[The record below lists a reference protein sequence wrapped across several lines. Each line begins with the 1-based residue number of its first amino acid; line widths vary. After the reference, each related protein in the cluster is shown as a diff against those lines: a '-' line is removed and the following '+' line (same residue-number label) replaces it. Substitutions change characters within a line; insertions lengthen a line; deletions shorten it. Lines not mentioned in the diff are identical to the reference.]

1 MTDAA
6 WNDRLALMVG
16 AEGLA
21 ALEGAHVMV
30 IGIGGVGSACAEAL
44 VRGGVGTLT
53 FVEKVVVEQSN
64 LNRQII
70 AFMNTVGRDKVA
82 VMEAMAKA
90 INPAVHVHA
99 RKQFVLPDNLDEL
112 FAHEVPDFVIDCQ
125 DTVATKL
132 ALAVWCEAHNVALTS
147 AMGAGNRF
155 DPTRLAFADIYDTSV
170 CPLCRVVRKRARAA
184 GVRHLRVLYSTEP
197 LPERAVAA
205 GAQATKEE
213 HPTIGTMSYLP
224 PVMGQML
231 AADCICTLAG
241 IAWE

>member
-1 MTDAA
+1 MSDAA
-6 WNDRLALMVG
+6 WNDRLALLVG

-21 ALEGAHVMV
+21 ALERAHVMV

-44 VRGGVGTLT
+44 VRGGIGKLT
-53 FVEKVVVEQSN
+53 FVDKDVVERSN
-64 LNRQII
+64 LNRQAI
-70 AFMNTVGRDKVA
+70 AFTDTVGRDKVE

-90 INPAVHVHA
+90 INPAVRVHA
-99 RKQFVLPDNLDEL
+99 RKQFVLPDSLEEL
-112 FAHEVPDFVIDCQ
+112 FEHDVPDFVIDCQ

-132 ALAVWCEAHNVALTS
+132 ALAVWCEEHGIALTS

-155 DPTRLAFADIYDTSV
+155 DPTRLAFSDIYDTSV

-184 GVRHLRVLYSTEP
+184 GVHHLRVLYSTEP
-197 LPERAVAA
+197 LPESAVAA

-224 PVMGQML
+224 PIMGQML

-241 IAWE
+241 ITW